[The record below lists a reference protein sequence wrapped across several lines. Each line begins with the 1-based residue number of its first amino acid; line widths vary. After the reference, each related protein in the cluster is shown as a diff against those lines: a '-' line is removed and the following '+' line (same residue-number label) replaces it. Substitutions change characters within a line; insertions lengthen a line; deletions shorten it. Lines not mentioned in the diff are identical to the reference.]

1 MVSHPP
7 SMSSTGQRSDADLG
21 DILHGAADEVVRAL
35 DPLEDWGL
43 AGTRPGQYKSDLV
56 ADEAATGALL
66 AAGLGVLSEES
77 GVHAADREIV
87 VVVDPLD
94 GSTNASRGLGW
105 YATSFCAVDA
115 EGPRVS
121 VVVDLPRGRR
131 FQAVRGNGASVDGRP
146 VRPTGCAELA
156 NAVVGLSG
164 YPSDPLGWKQYRAM
178 GAMALD
184 LCEVACGGLDGFVD
198 CSPSAH
204 GPWDYLGALLVCQ
217 EAGAV
222 VSDAQDRELVVL
234 EHEARRTPVAA
245 ATPELLAQL
254 IASRV

>member
-1 MVSHPP
+1 M
-7 SMSSTGQRSDADLG
+7 TGAGLLAV
-21 DILHGAADEVVRAL
+21 LHDAADQVMQVL
-35 DPLEDWGL
+35 DPLDDWGL

-56 ADEAATGALL
+56 ADEAASGVLL

-77 GVHAADREIV
+77 GLHEADREIV

-94 GSTNASRGLGW
+94 GSTNASRRLGW

-115 EGPRVS
+115 AGPRAS
-121 VVVDLPRGRR
+121 LVVDLPRGRR
-131 FQAVRGNGASVDGRP
+131 FQAVRGGGAALDGHPIRP
-146 VRPTGCAELA
+146 AQCANLA
-156 NAVVGLSG
+156 DAVVGLSG
-164 YPSDPLGWKQYRAM
+164 YPPRPLGWKQFRAM

-222 VSDAQDRELVVL
+222 IGDAFGRELVVV
-234 EHEARRTPVAA
+234 EHQARRTPVAA
-245 ATPELLAQL
+245 ASPELLAQL
-254 IASRV
+254 IEARG

>member
-1 MVSHPP
+1 M
-7 SMSSTGQRSDADLG
+7 SDAGLVDL
-21 DILHGAADEVVRAL
+21 LHEAADRVLRAL
-35 DPLEDWGL
+35 DPLDDWGL

-56 ADEAATGALL
+56 ADEAATGVLL

-77 GVHAADREIV
+77 GLHAADREIV

-94 GSTNASRGLGW
+94 GSTNASRRLAW

-115 EGPRVS
+115 EGPRAS
-121 VVVDLPRGRR
+121 LVVDLPRGRR
-131 FQAVRGNGASVDGRP
+131 FQAVRGSGASLDGEP
-146 VRPTGCAELA
+146 INPTGCADLA
-156 NAVVGLSG
+156 DAVVGLSG
-164 YPSDPLGWKQYRAM
+164 FPPRPLGWKQYRAM

-222 VSDAQDRELVVL
+222 IGDAFDRELVVL
-234 EHEARRTPVAA
+234 EHEARRTPIAA
-245 ATPELLAQL
+245 ATPELLTQL
-254 IASRV
+254 VAARA